1 MILQQEMRKLMGRY
15 HSFVVRIWVTEH
27 GEFRGKVEH
36 LASHVS
42 IAFLDFPALLQFM
55 QQQIQPAAC
64 GNETCAEYDQRVTDG
79 SQASCRIDQSGTNPT
94 DE

>member
-1 MILQQEMRKLMGRY
+1 MGRY
-15 HSFVVRIWVTEH
+15 HSFVIRIWVTEH

-36 LASHVS
+36 LASHMS

-64 GNETCAEYDQRVTDG
+64 GTEMGAEYDQRATDG
-79 SQASCRIDQSGTNPT
+79 SRSSCRIDQPDTESN
-94 DE
+94 